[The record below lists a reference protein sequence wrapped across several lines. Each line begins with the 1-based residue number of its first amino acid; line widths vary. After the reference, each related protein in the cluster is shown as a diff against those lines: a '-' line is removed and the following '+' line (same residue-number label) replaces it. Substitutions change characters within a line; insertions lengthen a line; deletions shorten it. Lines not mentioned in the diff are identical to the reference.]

1 MSINAVNGVSQP
13 IPQTDRPRAATSTSG
28 LSPFSQELDAQSAQ
42 PGAARGHHHG
52 HHEDATQP
60 VASAA
65 TDAAPPAQAKSP
77 NAVLS
82 AVLKLLA

>member
-1 MSINAVNGVSQP
+1 MSISAVNGVSQP
-13 IPQTDRPRAATSTSG
+13 IPQTDQPAATTPTAG
-28 LSPFSQELDAQSAQ
+28 LSPFSQELDAQGAK
-42 PGAARGHHHG
+42 PGAAHGHHHG

-65 TDAAPPAQAKSP
+65 TSPASAAQATAP